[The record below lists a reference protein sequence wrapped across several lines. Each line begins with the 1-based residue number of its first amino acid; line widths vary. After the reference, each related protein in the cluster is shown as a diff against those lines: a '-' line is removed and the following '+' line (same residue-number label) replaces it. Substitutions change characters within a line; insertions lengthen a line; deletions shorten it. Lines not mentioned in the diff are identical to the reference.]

1 MRQDSGTY
9 LSIQPFKDLRDEVT
23 DILREKVPEAE
34 PEDHENK
41 ESPIPAKE

>member
-34 PEDHENK
+34 AEDHENK
-41 ESPIPAKE
+41 ESIPAKE